1 MRDRLIRQIRD
12 VPDFPK
18 PGIVFKDIT
27 PMLSDAQTFSATVD
41 ALRDLIVE
49 AAGERGID
57 RIAGIESRG
66 FIFGAALAQRMG
78 VGFIPLRKP
87 GKLPW
92 KTRRAE
98 YQLEYGS
105 DALEVHEDA
114 VKPGER
120 VAIVDDLLA
129 TGGTA
134 SAAASLLSEIGAELL
149 GLFFVIELSF
159 LQGRAKLPNQAVFSL
174 VDFA

>member
-27 PMLSDAQTFSATVD
+27 PMLSDAQTFSATID